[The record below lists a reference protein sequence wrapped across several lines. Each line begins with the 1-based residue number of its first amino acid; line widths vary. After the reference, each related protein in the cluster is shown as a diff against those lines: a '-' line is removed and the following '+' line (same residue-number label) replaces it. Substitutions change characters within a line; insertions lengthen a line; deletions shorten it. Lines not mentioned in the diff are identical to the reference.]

1 MAGGRPLK
9 SVIRQHIVDILY
21 CTGSG
26 YGYDIYGIYREVY
39 PAVTMRSIY
48 YHLKKGLET
57 GEFKVEKIQKEQGE
71 YSWGGEAEKTYYS
84 LGKNAAAHGDFRL
97 RLFLDRRKVKKEHA
111 LQRAQLPAYLEVL
124 SVSLRWHAPCVLQ
137 SCWVGLD

>member
-71 YSWGGEAEKTYYS
+71 YSWGGEAEKTYYA
-84 LGKNAAAHGDFRL
+84 LGKNAAAQGDFKL
-97 RLFLDRRKVKKEHA
+97 RSFLDKRKIKRE
-111 LQRAQLPAYLEVL
+111 RALPAQEAKRGKKRGV
-124 SVSLRWHAPCVLQ
+124 VAKAGQ
-137 SCWVGLD
+137 KQ